1 MRNAALEVETLTRSV
16 SLMRKQGAE
25 KLSCPGA
32 HRDRSKSIFLWLWS
46 SSSHYSKTA
55 SLKGAWRSSEDML
68 PNTHKTSKATKKKWI
83 SERIRVSKDVSQ
95 LLHEPA
101 PPYIHSTKAADS
113 PWNQRLPT
121 PKIKWPSTPKMHR
134 QWFFPGQGKEGKPR
148 RREPGL
154 SRTQS
159 TSSLKM
165 EGRIIFH
172 IGIIIVIHEFH

>member
-1 MRNAALEVETLTRSV
+1 
-16 SLMRKQGAE
+16 MRKQGAE
-25 KLSCPGA
+25 QLSCPRA
-32 HRDRSKSIFLWLWS
+32 HRDRSESIFLWLQS
-46 SSSHYSKTA
+46 SCSHYPKTD

-68 PNTHKTSKATKKKWI
+68 PNIHKTSKATKKKWI
-83 SERIRVSKDVSQ
+83 LERIRVSEDVSQ
-95 LLHEPA
+95 LLHEPT
-101 PPYIHSTKAADS
+101 PHTYTPQRQLIWSLWD
-113 PWNQRLPT
+113 QRLPT

-172 IGIIIVIHEFH
+172 IGIIIVIYEFHLRFFSSHIFISLQK

>member
-1 MRNAALEVETLTRSV
+1 MRNAALGVGTLIRPV
-16 SLMRKQGAE
+16 SLKRKQGAE
-25 KLSCPGA
+25 KLSCPRA
-32 HRDRSKSIFLWLWS
+32 HRDTSESICLWLQS
-46 SSSHYSKTA
+46 SSSHYSKIA

-68 PNTHKTSKATKKKWI
+68 PNIHKTSKATKKWI

-95 LLHEPA
+95 LLNEPT
-101 PPYIHSTKAADS
+101 PHIYTPQRQLIWSLR
-113 PWNQRLPT
+113 NQRLPT

-172 IGIIIVIHEFH
+172 IGIIIVIYEFH